1 MATIDD
7 AGRAAAALPEVTET
21 TTFRNRAWAVSGR
34 VFTWHRPFSKAD
46 LRRFGDDPV
55 PEGPILA
62 VVVEDLGEKEAVLA
76 ARPETFTIPH
86 LDGVP
91 VVLVRLEAVDDAALR
106 ELILDAWLAKAPRR
120 VAAAHPELLA

>member
-7 AGRAAAALPEVTET
+7 AARAAAALPEVTEA

-34 VFTWHRPFSKAD
+34 VFTWLRPFTKAD
-46 LRRFGDDPV
+46 LRRFEDDPV
-55 PEGPILA
+55 PAGPILA
-62 VVVEDLGEKEAVLA
+62 VVVDDLGEKEAVLA
-76 ARPETFTIPH
+76 ARPEAFTIPH

-91 VVLVRLEAVDDAALR
+91 VALVRLDVTDAAALR
-106 ELILDAWLAKAPRR
+106 ELLVDAWLAKAPRR